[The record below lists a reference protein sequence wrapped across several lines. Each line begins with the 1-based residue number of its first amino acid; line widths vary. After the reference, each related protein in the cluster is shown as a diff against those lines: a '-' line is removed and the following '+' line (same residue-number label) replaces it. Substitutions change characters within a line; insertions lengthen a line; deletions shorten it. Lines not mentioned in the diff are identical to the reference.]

1 MIPENL
7 KQYDYRQNL
16 IADKD
21 NPILI
26 GKAWRD
32 RFSGES
38 HWRAGYGGQA
48 YLSRPNSED
57 ALTWNTFRSLQLAG
71 KNGLEIISS
80 VFGISRVARILF
92 WGCDVEHFG
101 EEQQMLNIL
110 IRIIDGKHQ
119 GTMTEPD
126 LILITEQEVAFV
138 ECKLNQSSQSSP
150 WEARGEGAAKRF
162 ETYKKEFPELEDIGD
177 WRDVYQLIRQYVY
190 SRSLGFHLK
199 KSSLVV
205 PLINEK
211 HKDILLRYYSKLRN
225 HALSAGDIFRDF
237 VTWQDINSAI
247 SASDLPNKEMVST
260 KIKVALE
267 HAR

>member
-1 MIPENL
+1 MMHDNL

-16 IADKD
+16 IADRD

-71 KNGLEIISS
+71 KSGLEIISS

-101 EEQQMLNIL
+101 EEQQMLSIL
-110 IRIIDGKHQ
+110 IRIIDGKH
-119 GTMTEPD
+119 GGIMTEPD
-126 LILITEQEVAFV
+126 LVLIAEQEVAFV
-138 ECKLNQSSQSSP
+138 ECKLNQSGQSSP
-150 WEARGEGAAKRF
+150 WQARGEGAAKRF
-162 ETYKKEFPELEDIGD
+162 ETYKKEFPELRYIGD

-190 SRSLGFHLK
+190 SRSLGLHLK
-199 KSSLVV
+199 KRSLVV

-211 HKDILLRYYSKLRN
+211 HKDTLLRYYSKLRN
-225 HALSAGDIFRDF
+225 NNLSAGKIFRDF

-247 SASDLPNKEMVST
+247 LTSDLTNREIIST
-260 KIKVALE
+260 KIEAALK